1 MGRKMQTLIQVR
13 VLVYFQFITYV
24 KAMVDF
30 IDLQALCK
38 MCMLWNIWFT
48 SKAKTT
54 KCMVLLMVIIMLLHV
69 TFMFIV
75 VPYGPL

>member
-1 MGRKMQTLIQVR
+1 M
-13 VLVYFQFITYV
+13 YFQFIVYV

-30 IDLQALCK
+30 IDLQGFFK

-54 KCMVLLMVIIMLLHV
+54 LCMVLLMVIIMLLHV
-69 TFMFIV
+69 SFMFIV
-75 VPYGPL
+75 VPDGPL